1 MNNLE
6 LAQAI
11 AQQVNSRGCGEV
23 KILTKVPH
31 IYFENPNGMSNR
43 QMRRHKKTR
52 KRKGRP

>member
-11 AQQVNSRGCGEV
+11 AQRVNPQGCGEV
-23 KILTKVPH
+23 VMLTKPPH
-31 IYFENPNGMSNR
+31 IYFENPHGMSNR
-43 QMRRHKKTR
+43 QMRRHTKTR

>member
-11 AQQVNSRGCGEV
+11 TQQVNSKGCGIV
-23 KILTKVPH
+23 TVLTKIPH
-31 IYFENPNGMSNR
+31 IYFENPHGMSNR

-52 KRKGRP
+52 KRKGRI